1 MENKFKK
8 GLILGGLLAAVAAL
22 GLTMNNGVK
31 KLTEELQ
38 IDIKDL
44 AKHLKKDLNELQDVT
59 KENFDSL
66 VTAAVNKYAEKKE
79 LTNEIKE
86 TLVVA
91 LQTVW
96 QEIAEDNFSEKDQDE
111 TK

>member
-38 IDIKDL
+38 ID
-44 AKHLKKDLNELQDVT
+44 T
-59 KENFDSL
+59 
-66 VTAAVNKYAEKKE
+66 
-79 LTNEIKE
+79 
-86 TLVVA
+86 
-91 LQTVW
+91 
-96 QEIAEDNFSEKDQDE
+96 
-111 TK
+111 